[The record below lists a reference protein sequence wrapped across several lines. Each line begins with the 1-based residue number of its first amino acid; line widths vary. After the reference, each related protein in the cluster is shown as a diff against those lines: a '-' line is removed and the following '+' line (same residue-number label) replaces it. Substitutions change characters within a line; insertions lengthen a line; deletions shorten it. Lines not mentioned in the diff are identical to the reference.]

1 MELLLVR
8 HSITPGNQLGQYI
21 GATDQPLAPEGEK
34 LALSVRGNM
43 PDIEGLWVSPMVRC
57 RQTAEILFPGMEQ
70 HIVPG
75 LRECD
80 FGAFECKT
88 WEQLKDDGL
97 YRRWVD
103 GEDVTP
109 PGGESMRQC
118 QRRTCQAARQVVAQ
132 ARQMGIKRAGIVA
145 HGGTVMALM
154 YSFGVPTREFYGWQ
168 VKNCGGFLV
177 NTGENDFKFEVLRE
191 L

>member
-8 HSITPGNQLGQYI
+8 HSITPGNLLKQYI
-21 GATDQPLAPEGEK
+21 GSTNQPLAPQGIK
-34 LALSVRGNM
+34 LAREAKCKM
-43 PDIEGLWVSPMVRC
+43 PAIDGLWVSPMTRC
-57 RQTAEILFPGMEQ
+57 RQTAQLLFPEMEQ

-88 WEQLKDDGL
+88 WEQLKDDPL

-109 PGGESMRQC
+109 PGCESMRQC
-118 QRRTCQAARQVVAQ
+118 QQRTCHAIRQVMEEAW
-132 ARQMGIKRAGIVA
+132 QMELNRAGVVA
-145 HGGTVMALM
+145 HGGTIMAVMF
-154 YSFGVPTREFYGWQ
+154 SFGLPVREFYGWQ

-177 NTGENDFKFEVLRE
+177 KIKEDFKLEVLQE

>member
-8 HSITPGNQLGQYI
+8 HSITPGNLLKQYI
-21 GATDQPLAPEGEK
+21 GSTDQPLAPEGIE
-34 LALSVRGNM
+34 LARNIKTHM
-43 PDIEGLWVSPMVRC
+43 PEIDGLWVSPMIRC
-57 RQTAEILFPGMEQ
+57 RQTADILFPGQ
-70 HIVPG
+70 KQNIVDD

-80 FGAFECKT
+80 FGAFECRT
-88 WEQLKDDGL
+88 WEQLKDDPL

-118 QRRTCQAARQVVAQ
+118 QRRTCQAICDVVRQ
-132 ARQMGIKRAGIVA
+132 ARQLGVNRAGVVA
-145 HGGTVMALM
+145 HGGTLMAVM
-154 YSFGVPTREFYGWQ
+154 YSFGEPARDFYRWQ
-168 VKNCGGFLV
+168 VKNCGGFLTSV
-177 NTGENDFKFEVLRE
+177 KENDFILEVLQE